1 MPLAKFSFLIA
12 TVLLTGTVAASAA
25 AADFSI
31 LTPEGFFQTVN
42 RIAEKS
48 GPKIGVIIQE
58 DYPTLP
64 ADVTELVAHQ
74 YPKLYADI
82 YNLLNTQYPQL
93 YSEAADY
100 TFTHSVL
107 TYRAFQ
113 QDLIGR
119 KSELAAGKANPGDL
133 FWGRIEQ
140 QPPLKIEV
148 MSYLSQKHPELPLLI
163 LSRVDHE
170 YPMLKVDLFRL
181 VVTRYPGLI
190 WESGKIW
197 TLETLS
203 EMRR

>member
-1 MPLAKFSFLIA
+1 MRLAIFSFLIA
-12 TVLLTGTVAASAA
+12 TVLLTGAVAGSAA

-42 RIAEKS
+42 RIAEQS
-48 GPKIGVIIQE
+48 GPKIGLVVE
-58 DYPTLP
+58 EKYPTLP
-64 ADVTELVAHQ
+64 SDVTDLVAHQ

-100 TFTHSVL
+100 TFDHSAL

-119 KSELAAGKANPGDL
+119 KSEIAAEKISPGDL

-140 QPPLKIEV
+140 QPPLNVEV
-148 MSYLSQKHPELPLLI
+148 MSYLSQKHPELPMLI
-163 LSRVDHE
+163 LSRVDQE

>member
-1 MPLAKFSFLIA
+1 MPSAKINLLIA
-12 TVLLTGTVAASAA
+12 TVLLTGSVAGSAS
-25 AADFSI
+25 AADFSV
-31 LTPEGFFQTVN
+31 LTPDGFFRTVN
-42 RIAEKS
+42 RIAEQS
-48 GPKIGVIIQE
+48 GSKIGSVVE
-58 DYPTLP
+58 EKYPTLP
-64 ADVTELVAHQ
+64 SDVTDLVAHR

-93 YSEAADY
+93 YSEAAAY
-100 TFTHSVL
+100 TFNHSAL

-113 QDLIGR
+113 QDLIAR
-119 KSELAAGKANPGDL
+119 KSEIALGKVNPGDL

-148 MSYLSQKHPELPLLI
+148 MSYLSQKHPELPMLI

-197 TLETLS
+197 TLETLN